1 MQAII
6 NNFKEGFTMK
16 KKMLAMAMAAIMAVG
31 VLSGCSSKVDE
42 TTGDTA
48 ASDTAVTEASAEVS
62 ADVKIAY
69 MAKNVVDAFAVK
81 MNNYVSNQLDKM
93 KDEGLIT
100 DWQLFDATSDP
111 SIQVSELED
120 AINNGFNFFLLQPC
134 EAAGSDPVVTRCKE
148 KGFPCVVINSTTE
161 STMQEASGYAGSD
174 DVQAGEMMGKY
185 ILEKIPEGG
194 TYVHMMGV
202 VGNSAQVQRTEGI
215 NNTLTAEAGWTNG
228 GDYAAEWLAEKAVGF
243 ATDAITQ
250 YGDEL
255 KAIVCDND
263 DMSSAVQAYCNS
275 VNRSDIICIG
285 VDGNQGPLSMIKE
298 GTLDATIYQ
307 DGEGQCDYAINTIA
321 RALITGE
328 TDGVEMFKTDVPF
341 ILVTKDNVD
350 QYLK

>member
-1 MQAII
+1 
-6 NNFKEGFTMK
+6 MK

-42 TTGDTA
+42 TPGDTA

-81 MNNYVSNQLDKM
+81 MNNYVSDQLDKM

-341 ILVTKDNVD
+341 ILITKDNVD

>member
-1 MQAII
+1 
-6 NNFKEGFTMK
+6 MK
-16 KKMLAMAMAAIMAVG
+16 KKVLAMVMAVAMTVGMLAGCGSKAEETATDAPAA
-31 VLSGCSSKVDE
+31 E
-42 TTGDTA
+42 TTT
-48 ASDTAVTEASAEVS
+48 TEAEASTSVS
-62 ADVKIAY
+62 GDVKVAY
-69 MAKNVVDAFAVK
+69 MAKNVVDAFAVN
-81 MNNYVSNQLDKM
+81 MNNYVGEQLDKM
-93 KDEGLIT
+93 KEEGLIT
-100 DWQLFDATSDP
+100 DLQLFDATTDP

-134 EAAGSDPVVTRCKE
+134 EAAGSDPVVTRCAE
-148 KGFPCVVINSTTE
+148 KGFPCIVINSTTE
-161 STMQEASGYAGSD
+161 STMTKASGYAGSD
-174 DVQAGEMMGKY
+174 DVQAGEMMGQY
-185 ILEKIPEGG
+185 ILDKIPEGG

-215 NNTLTAEAGWTNG
+215 QKTLTEEAGWTNG

-250 YGDEL
+250 YGDDL

-298 GTLDATIYQ
+298 GTLDATIFQ
-307 DGEGQCDYAINTIA
+307 DGVGQCDYAVNTIA
-321 RALITGE
+321 RAIITGK

>member
-1 MQAII
+1 
-6 NNFKEGFTMK
+6 MK
-16 KKMLAMAMAAIMAVG
+16 KKMLAMAMVAIMAVG

-81 MNNYVSNQLDKM
+81 MNNYVSDQLDKM

-202 VGNSAQVQRTEGI
+202 VGNSAQVQRPEGI

-341 ILVTKDNVD
+341 ILITKDNVD